1 MFEDRCRNK
10 LISVKPFVFKTRIFS
25 NLEFVIH
32 GGRGSFPLRKK
43 DEHLKIEINDHNYK
57 IIIKYL
63 AQKC

>member
-1 MFEDRCRNK
+1 M
-10 LISVKPFVFKTRIFS
+10 FKTRIFT

-43 DEHLKIEINDHNYK
+43 EENLKIEINDHNYK